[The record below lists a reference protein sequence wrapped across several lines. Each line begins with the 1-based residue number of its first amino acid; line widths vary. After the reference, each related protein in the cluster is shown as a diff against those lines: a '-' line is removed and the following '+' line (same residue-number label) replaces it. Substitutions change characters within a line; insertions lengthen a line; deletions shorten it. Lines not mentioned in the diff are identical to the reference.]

1 MARVEL
7 YETYGPEGVVHLH
20 FVDDHV
26 GNIEIEDLV
35 ACLYVLEFDYLFC
48 AHVVMLF
55 KGGCFLAF
63 MMPSG
68 AKVGNFHLKVK
79 NNAENFQAK
88 GIPKYRGCHENV
100 AKTLLH
106 LLNHL
111 IFGV

>member
-35 ACLYVLEFDYLFC
+35 ACLYVFEFDYLFC

-55 KGGCFLAF
+55 KGVVFLPF
-63 MMPSG
+63 
-68 AKVGNFHLKVK
+68 
-79 NNAENFQAK
+79 
-88 GIPKYRGCHENV
+88 
-100 AKTLLH
+100 
-106 LLNHL
+106 
-111 IFGV
+111 

>member
-7 YETYGPEGVVHLH
+7 YETDGPEGVVHLH

-55 KGGCFLAF
+55 
-63 MMPSG
+63 
-68 AKVGNFHLKVK
+68 
-79 NNAENFQAK
+79 
-88 GIPKYRGCHENV
+88 
-100 AKTLLH
+100 
-106 LLNHL
+106 
-111 IFGV
+111 